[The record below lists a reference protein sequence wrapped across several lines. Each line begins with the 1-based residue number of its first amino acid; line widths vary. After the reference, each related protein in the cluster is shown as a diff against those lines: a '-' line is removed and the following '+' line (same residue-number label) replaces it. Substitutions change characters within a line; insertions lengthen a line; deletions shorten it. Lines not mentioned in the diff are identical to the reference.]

1 MNFNNIAKGKSELP
15 AVTKIQFYTE
25 KKKAA
30 KSRLSTADIYNS
42 VLLS

>member
-1 MNFNNIAKGKSELP
+1 MNYNNRAKGKSELP

-30 KSRLSTADIYNS
+30 KREVRITHCRHL
-42 VLLS
+42 